1 MTNYIVARI
10 HNARLGSVVGVE
22 TIDEGIEL
30 IRGYVR
36 DHFNRE
42 LTDEENE
49 VLLNEYEFYNDSDP
63 DNIVTF
69 SVGVVE

>member
-1 MTNYIVARI
+1 MSDYIVARI
-10 HNARLGSVVGVE
+10 HNARLGSVVSVE
-22 TIDEGIEL
+22 TTEEGIEL
-30 IRGYVR
+30 IRGCVR

-49 VLLNEYEFYNDSDP
+49 ALLNEYEFYNDSDP

-69 SVGVVE
+69 SVGIVE